1 MGDLLVVNIGEL
13 VTPRGSGPLRGPAMS
28 ALLRIRD
35 AYVEIREG
43 KIAAM
48 GPTGK
53 ASRDFP
59 GEVLDA
65 GGRVVTPGLVD
76 PHTHLVFAGSRV
88 EEYLRRARGER
99 YTGGGILVT
108 AEATRKASEEELVE
122 LSLSRLRKML
132 RCGVTTVEAKSGYG
146 LAPEAEL
153 KILRTIKR
161 LGEIVPQRLVPTF
174 LGAHAFPPDYGREE
188 YIELIVGE
196 MIPRVTREG
205 LARFCDVFCDKGFY
219 TVDEARRILE
229 EGKYHGLVPKLHAD
243 ELTCVGAAELAG
255 EVGAVS
261 ADHLLHA
268 SDPGIKAL
276 AEAGTVAVLLP
287 GTAFVIDEPYP
298 PARKLIEAGVPVALS
313 TDFNPGSSPVLSMP
327 FIMRLGV
334 LKLKLSPEEVLCAAT
349 LNAAAAVGLAGEV
362 GSLEPGKSGDL
373 VIWDL
378 KDWRELFYW
387 FGDDLAFRVVIGGEV
402 VWASP

>member
-1 MGDLLVVNIGEL
+1 
-13 VTPRGSGPLRGPAMS
+13 MS

-243 ELTCVGAAELAG
+243 ELACVGAAELAG

-298 PARKLIEAGVPVALS
+298 PARKLVEAGV
-313 TDFNPGSSPVLSMP
+313 
-327 FIMRLGV
+327 
-334 LKLKLSPEEVLCAAT
+334 
-349 LNAAAAVGLAGEV
+349 
-362 GSLEPGKSGDL
+362 
-373 VIWDL
+373 
-378 KDWRELFYW
+378 
-387 FGDDLAFRVVIGGEV
+387 
-402 VWASP
+402 